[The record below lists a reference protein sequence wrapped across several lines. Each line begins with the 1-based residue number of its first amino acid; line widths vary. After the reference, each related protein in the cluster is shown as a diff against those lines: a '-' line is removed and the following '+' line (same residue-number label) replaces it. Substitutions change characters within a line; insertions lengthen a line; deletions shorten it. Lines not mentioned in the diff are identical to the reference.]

1 MSGLLIAVDIGNT
14 TILVGVFDGKRLVKE
29 WRFHTKKDQTADEFG
44 CLVLDAFRG
53 ADISAERI
61 AGAVMSSV
69 VPSLTDRVKEMCR
82 NYLGCTPLE
91 IDPGMEEYIP
101 VAYPDPKQIGADR
114 IVNAVAANEQYGAPL
129 IIIDFGTATTFCA
142 LSPEG
147 EFLGGCIVPGIGVS
161 LEALIGRAERLSP
174 VTWQRP
180 ASVIAKNTDDA
191 IRAGLLFGYASL
203 VKGIVERMRSEMGV
217 NSRVVATGGWASAIQ
232 EEAECIDVV
241 DPHLTLQGLRIIYER
256 RRGGGR

>member
-1 MSGLLIAVDIGNT
+1 MSGLLVALDVGNT
-14 TILVGVFDGKRLVKE
+14 TILVGVFEGVRLMKE
-29 WRFHTKKDQTADEFG
+29 WRFHTKKDQTADELG

-53 ADISAERI
+53 ANIPLEKVTGS
-61 AGAVMSSV
+61 VMSSV
-69 VPSLTDRVKEMCR
+69 VPSFTDRVKEMCL

-91 IDPGMEEYIP
+91 IDPGREEYIP

-114 IVNAVAANEQYGAPL
+114 IVNAVAAYEQYRAPL

-142 LSPEG
+142 LSTQG

-161 LEALIGRAERLSP
+161 LDALIGHAERLAP
-174 VTWQRP
+174 ITWQRP
-180 ASVIAKNTDDA
+180 DSVIAKNTDDA
-191 IRAGLLFGYASL
+191 IRAGLLFGYSAL
-203 VKGIVERMRSEMGV
+203 VKGIVDRMRVEMGV
-217 NSRVVATGGWASAIQ
+217 DARVVATGGWAPVIR

-256 RRGGGR
+256 RTGGSR